1 MSDDKVKVITK
12 DIIYKSIIT
21 FLELVYVFLISIV
34 LQSQT
39 NKSTLKVFAIEVILA
54 IVMVSVSVNF
64 IGIFMDIK
72 NRIKLKKNSEI

>member
-64 IGIFMDIK
+64 ISVFMDIK
-72 NRIKLKKNSEI
+72 NRIKLKKSSEL